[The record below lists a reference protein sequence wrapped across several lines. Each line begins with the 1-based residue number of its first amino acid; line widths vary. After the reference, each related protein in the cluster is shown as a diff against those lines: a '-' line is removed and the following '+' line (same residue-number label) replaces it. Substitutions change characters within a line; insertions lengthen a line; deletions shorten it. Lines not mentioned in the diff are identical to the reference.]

1 LDLAEHRHRLG
12 QLWGLKGAYAAAPLF
27 ELASERFSLFEKL
40 DDAFLACATYKWI
53 KVPSDVGG
61 VEVSIF
67 VHGHG
72 HTLGN
77 REASFH
83 QRAKSLL

>member
-1 LDLAEHRHRLG
+1 LG
-12 QLWGLKGAYAAAPLF
+12 QLWRLKGAYAATPLF
-27 ELASERFSLFEKL
+27 EFASECFRLFQKVS
-40 DDAFLACATYKWI
+40 DAFLALATYKWI
-53 KVPSDVGG
+53 EVPSDVGG